1 MLAGEAESQYFGLA
15 LRPIRKKLVS
25 NKHSSFLPLRQCRR
39 RKSFMTLTLGRRGQ
53 HWPELYGIDGQ
64 AEANPENPV

>member
-1 MLAGEAESQYFGLA
+1 LPVKPGVNT
-15 LRPIRKKLVS
+15 LRLPHSNNLKKLVGY
-25 NKHSSFLPLRQCRR
+25 KHSSFLPLRQCRR